1 MIYNIHTRDY
11 LRACELRGE
20 RGNEAE
26 GSESTNPLA
35 KKLEVGRRGAPGEQ
49 SCPLGELLGYFM
61 SVYKAFLYK
70 TITRYKV
77 RALDSNNR
85 RSEEENLLKN
95 MEIDVRLRTDVE

>member
-35 KKLEVGRRGAPGEQ
+35 TKLEVGRRGAPGEQ

-61 SVYKAFLYK
+61 SVYKALLYK
-70 TITRYKV
+70 TI
-77 RALDSNNR
+77 ALDSNNK